1 LLISRL
7 FSIPITLKLAGPI
20 TLRLAAIL
28 AFAGLTLSA
37 SGAGLFEAA
46 AEAAPDDSANQ
57 AIVNKFLDASK
68 TQQEHLRGAKMEV
81 RIAAELPRLAK
92 KGEMKALRS
101 ISKLGKITYEGLGF
115 SGDNTIK
122 SQVISRF
129 ISEDMQHGEFPITL
143 ANYKFKHKATIETG
157 SHRVEVF
164 QLTPRRKAEG
174 LFRGELWL
182 DAATGM
188 PVREAGRLVKP
199 SSIFLKKIEFVSNY
213 EIQDG
218 VALPKHFESTVDTR
232 LVGRAE
238 LSIDFSNFSRLETTE
253 DDAEELAP
261 VGKSSPL
268 RRFSP
273 CQ

>member
-1 LLISRL
+1 LLLISRL
-7 FSIPITLKLAGPI
+7 LSIPIA
-20 TLRLAAIL
+20 LRLATVLTL
-28 AFAGLTLSA
+28 AGVTLSA
-37 SGAGLFEAA
+37 NGAGLFDPA
-46 AEAAPDDSANQ
+46 AEAVPDDSANQ
-57 AIVNKFLDASK
+57 AIVTKFLDASK
-68 TQQEHLRGAKMEV
+68 TQQEHLRGAQMEV

-143 ANYKFKHKATIETG
+143 ANYKFKHKAALETG
-157 SHRVEVF
+157 GHRIEIF

-174 LFRGELWL
+174 LFKGELWL

-188 PVREAGRLVKP
+188 PLREAGRLVKP

-213 EIQDG
+213 EMQDG
-218 VALPKHFESTVDTR
+218 VALPKHFQSTVDTR

-238 LSIDFSNFSRLETTE
+238 LSIDFSNFSRLESTE
-253 DDAEELAP
+253 DDGAGLAP
-261 VGKSSPL
+261 LVNV
-268 RRFSP
+268 RR
-273 CQ
+273 

>member
-1 LLISRL
+1 LLISRVL
-7 FSIPITLKLAGPI
+7 SIPTA
-20 TLRLAAIL
+20 LRLTTVL
-28 AFAGLTLSA
+28 TLAGLTLCA
-37 SGAGLFEAA
+37 SGAGLSEVPTEAV
-46 AEAAPDDSANQ
+46 PDDSANQ
-57 AIVNKFLDASK
+57 AIVTKFLDASK
-68 TQQEHLRGAKMEV
+68 TQQERLRGAQMEV
-81 RIAAELPRLAK
+81 RIAAKLPRLAK
-92 KGEMKALRS
+92 QGEMRALRS
-101 ISKLGKITYEGLGF
+101 ISKLGKITYQGLGF

-129 ISEDMQHGEFPITL
+129 IVEDMQHGEFPITL
-143 ANYKFKHKATIETG
+143 ANYKFKHKASIETED
-157 SHRVEVF
+157 HRIEVF
-164 QLTPRRKAEG
+164 QLTPKRNAEG

-218 VALPKHFESTVDTR
+218 VAIPKHFESTVDTR
-232 LVGRAE
+232 LVGQAE
-238 LSIDFSNFSRLETTE
+238 LSIDFSNFIRMEATE
-253 DDAEELAP
+253 DTAAGLPATGE
-261 VGKSSPL
+261 GSPL

>member
-1 LLISRL
+1 MLTSRL
-7 FSIPITLKLAGPI
+7 LSIPVA
-20 TLRLAAIL
+20 LRLATFL
-28 AFAGLTLSA
+28 TLAGLTFSA
-37 SGAGLFEAA
+37 SGAVLSEVA
-46 AEAAPDDSANQ
+46 AEAVPDESANQ

-68 TQQEHLRGAKMEV
+68 TQQEKLRGAQMEV

-129 ISEDMQHGEFPITL
+129 ISEDMQHGEFAITL
-143 ANYKFKHKATIETG
+143 VNYKFKHKASIETG
-157 SHRVEVF
+157 GHRIEVF

-188 PVREAGRLVKP
+188 PMREAGRLVKP

-218 VALPKHFESTVDTR
+218 VAIPKHFESTVDTR

-238 LSIDFSNFSRLETTE
+238 LSIDFSNFSRLEATE
-253 DDAEELAP
+253 DDAEAFPANGER
-261 VGKSSPL
+261 SPL

>member
-1 LLISRL
+1 LLISRFL
-7 FSIPITLKLAGPI
+7 SIPI
-20 TLRLAAIL
+20 TLRLATAL
-28 AFAGLTLSA
+28 TLAGLTLSA
-37 SGAGLFEAA
+37 SGAALFEVA
-46 AEAAPDDSANQ
+46 AEAVPDDSANQ
-57 AIVNKFLDASK
+57 AIVTKFLDASK
-68 TQQEHLRGAKMEV
+68 TQQEKLRGAQMEV

-129 ISEDMQHGEFPITL
+129 IVEDMQHGEFPITL
-143 ANYKFKHKATIETG
+143 ANYKFKHKASLETG
-157 SHRVEVF
+157 GHRIEIF
-164 QLTPRRKAEG
+164 QLTPRHKAEG

-218 VALPKHFESTVDTR
+218 VAIPKHFESTVDTR

-238 LSIDFSNFSRLETTE
+238 LSIDFTNFSRLEATE
-253 DDAEELAP
+253 DDAGELAP
-261 VGKSSPL
+261 VEKSAPL